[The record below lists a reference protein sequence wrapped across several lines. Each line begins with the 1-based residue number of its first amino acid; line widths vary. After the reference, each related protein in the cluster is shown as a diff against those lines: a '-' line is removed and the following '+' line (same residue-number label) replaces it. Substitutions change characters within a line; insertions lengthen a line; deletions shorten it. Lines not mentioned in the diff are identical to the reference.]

1 MKCVKCNK
9 EMVKEQMDA
18 STTTW
23 TCPVCGKVIEEVI
36 YDDNV

>member
-9 EMVKEQMDA
+9 EMVKEQTDA

-23 TCPVCGKVIEEVI
+23 ACPKCGKVIEEVI

>member
-1 MKCVKCNK
+1 MICVKCNVK
-9 EMVKEQMDA
+9 MDKEQIDV

-23 TCPVCGKVIEEVI
+23 TCPKCGKVIEEVI

>member
-1 MKCVKCNK
+1 MKCAKCNVDMIK
-9 EMVKEQMDA
+9 EVIDENN
-18 STTTW
+18 TVW